1 MDISGSMPADSGNV
15 HVLISTERLRE
26 LEAIESNISTLI
38 ANAILEHKK
47 NNLRKLHEKDKS
59 NPENVNLRV
68 KRYVERHKVE
78 LNARR
83 REKRRLKKLEKEERD
98 TPPTV
103 SPVPIEPIE
112 SKPVIVRFDNEPVVD
127 PSRKVITVRVI
138 RSNVQGPG
146 LP

>member
-1 MDISGSMPADSGNV
+1 MDMSGSMSNDSGNV
-15 HVLISTERLRE
+15 HVLVSTERLRE
-26 LEAIESNISTLI
+26 LEAIEANISTLI

-83 REKRRLKKLEKEERD
+83 REKRRLKKLETEERQ
-98 TPPTV
+98 TPIAE
-103 SPVPIEPIE
+103 SPAPIEPIE
-112 SKPVIVRFDNEPVVD
+112 SKPVIVRFDNEPIVD
-127 PSRKVITVRVI
+127 PARKVITVRVI
-138 RSNVQGPG
+138 RSNVPGTG